1 MGAAKGKRMNAINM
15 SGVIEQ
21 AIAAFA
27 QNRTGPRPSVRAKIP
42 PHLPAIPWHDPGLG
56 KFIKRFLYDALM
68 TSSPEVPVRVSVN
81 ERSRLSDLEA
91 FVRLLPVCWIQLRVE
106 GRRPGVTGGLVE
118 ELFRDFDYRCEEWV
132 GVEGSDSQL
141 AIFCPNNETGPK
153 VVFCADLSKP
163 IWKCDLLIPVMEQV
177 FIQDPPGR
185 RKS

>member
-1 MGAAKGKRMNAINM
+1 MNAINM
-15 SGVIEQ
+15 ADVIEQ
-21 AIAAFA
+21 GVAAFS
-27 QNRTGPRPSVRAKIP
+27 QNRSGPRPTVRAKIQP
-42 PHLPAIPWHDPGLG
+42 DLPIIAWHDPGLA

-68 TSSPEVPVRVSVN
+68 ASSPEVPVRVSVN

-106 GRRPGVTGGLVE
+106 GRGPGMTGGLVE

-132 GVEGSDSQL
+132 GVEGSESQL
-141 AIFCPNNETGPK
+141 AIFCPENETEPK

-163 IWKCDLLIPVMEQV
+163 IWKCDLLVPVMEQLSAREPSV
-177 FIQDPPGR
+177 R